1 MICRKDSYP
10 LELSSRHLNRQ
21 QNLCSGLRDPIR
33 DAGEKMLDSKR
44 AYYAAHGRRVPR
56 S

>member
-10 LELSSRHLNRQ
+10 LEQSSRHLNRQ
-21 QNLCSGLRDPIR
+21 RNFCSGLRDLIR
-33 DAGEKMLDSKR
+33 DADEKMLDSKR
-44 AYYAAHGRRVPR
+44 AYYATHDRRVSR